1 MPRDMGLHRSFVSL
15 PLEGTRSM
23 PELKVKV
30 EDMSCGHCVA
40 AIKGKVERVPGV
52 TGMEAS
58 LETKVVTVE
67 FEGDV
72 DQGAVITAVQ
82 DAGYTPEL
90 VD

>member
-1 MPRDMGLHRSFVSL
+1 
-15 PLEGTRSM
+15 M

-40 AIKGKVERVPGV
+40 LIKGTVGKVPGV
-52 TGMEAS
+52 MGMEAS
-58 LETKVVTVE
+58 LETKVVTVT

-82 DAGYTPEL
+82 DAGYTPEWTG
-90 VD
+90 